1 MVTKTP
7 NHSDLQNLEN
17 RIKLEITTEQQKIR
31 HNQNNE
37 LQKYYNM
44 VDDLKTDSALNKQS
58 LATMEKSIN
67 EIKEMM
73 KELSKDIKD
82 EIKSIKSEFVT
93 KDELDPIKEKQKSHD
108 EIISRVVWAI
118 VLSFLSLIAWLV
130 WLSKY
135 M

>member
-1 MVTKTP
+1 MATNVTQ
-7 NHSDLQNLEN
+7 NDLANLEKS
-17 RIKLEITTEQQKIR
+17 IKLDITTEQQKIR

-93 KDELDPIKEKQKSHD
+93 KEELDPIKEKQKSHD

-118 VLSFLSLIAWLV
+118 VLSFLSLIA
-130 WLSKY
+130 
-135 M
+135 

>member
-1 MVTKTP
+1 MATNVTQ
-7 NHSDLQNLEN
+7 NDLANLEKS
-17 RIKLEITTEQQKIR
+17 IKLDITTEQQKIR

-93 KDELDPIKEKQKSHD
+93 KEELDPIKEKQKSHD